1 MGLSGAILSARKVSP
16 AIRAKTGAATRL
28 PKCWPARGSSMEIA
42 TIMRGADIGAMPTKE
57 ARYFG
62 FVVAATRIFVRRAC
76 FAARAIAWNLRQR
89 RGALRTHH
97 CFKHATDLL
106 RGARGNN
113 LRAVHR
119 FVVIFEDRHRQQLP
133 IARKHRVGAGN
144 LKERDGNAIAVGH
157 RGLFNAPP
165 AFPRAQP
172 ASDRARKMNMRRLAE
187 AD

>member
-42 TIMRGADIGAMPTKE
+42 TIMRGA
-57 ARYFG
+57 
-62 FVVAATRIFVRRAC
+62 V
-76 FAARAIAWNLRQR
+76 
-89 RGALRTHH
+89 
-97 CFKHATDLL
+97 
-106 RGARGNN
+106 
-113 LRAVHR
+113 
-119 FVVIFEDRHRQQLP
+119 FEVRHRQRWP
-133 IARKHRVGAGN
+133 IARKHGGGAGN
-144 LKERDGNAIAVGH
+144 LKERDGNAIALGH

-187 AD
+187 ADAAEHVPHFLRFEH